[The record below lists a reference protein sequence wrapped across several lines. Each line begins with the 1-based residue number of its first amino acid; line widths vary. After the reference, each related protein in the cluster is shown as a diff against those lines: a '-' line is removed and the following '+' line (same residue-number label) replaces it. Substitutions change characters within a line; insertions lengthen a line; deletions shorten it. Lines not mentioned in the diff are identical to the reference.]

1 MKEERLKQL
10 LEKYYSGD
18 TSLDEERELRD
29 YFSANDIYQG
39 YETEKDILSGYSKS
53 EKTPVPSPGFEQR
66 ILMAVDDLEERQ
78 VKRILRKRFL
88 PLLSAA
94 ATLLLLISS
103 YFLYVY
109 KAEPKDTFSD
119 PQLAYAETVKI
130 LNEIS
135 LKLNRGTYMLQP
147 ITKINSAKQFSKRS
161 IDRSA
166 LVISGGLQRIKSL
179 SQLSDAE
186 DNINKKENN

>member
-39 YETEKDILSGYSKS
+39 YKTEKDILSGYSKS

>member
-78 VKRILRKRFL
+78 VKRILRKRSS
-88 PLLSAA
+88 SAECSSHIA
-94 ATLLLLISS
+94 AINQFILLIC
-103 YFLYVY
+103 
-109 KAEPKDTFSD
+109 
-119 PQLAYAETVKI
+119 I
-130 LNEIS
+130 
-135 LKLNRGTYMLQP
+135 
-147 ITKINSAKQFSKRS
+147 
-161 IDRSA
+161 
-166 LVISGGLQRIKSL
+166 
-179 SQLSDAE
+179 
-186 DNINKKENN
+186 

>member
-1 MKEERLKQL
+1 
-10 LEKYYSGD
+10 
-18 TSLDEERELRD
+18 
-29 YFSANDIYQG
+29 
-39 YETEKDILSGYSKS
+39 
-53 EKTPVPSPGFEQR
+53 
-66 ILMAVDDLEERQ
+66 MAVDDLEERQ

-135 LKLNRGTYMLQP
+135 LKLNRGTYLLQP